1 MKATPITQKAS
12 ALKYMTF
19 NSTLVDNSEKM
30 YDSQKDGAG
39 VSKAVKGMF
48 NKKEEE
54 PPTNEN
60 QEELNINPNTN
71 PTDPK
76 GDGEGDGN
84 TTDNV
89 IDENDE
95 IIPEVGT
102 NLENLTT

>member
-19 NSTLVDNSEKM
+19 NSTLVKNSEAM

>member
-12 ALKYMTF
+12 ALKYLKF
-19 NSTLVDNSEKM
+19 NSDLVDNSQKM

-39 VSKAVKGMF
+39 LSKAIKGVF
-48 NKKEEE
+48 NKKDEE

-60 QEELNINPNTN
+60 QEELNINPDTD
-71 PTDPK
+71 PIDPK

-84 TTDNV
+84 TTGDV
-89 IDENDE
+89 INENDD